1 MAANS
6 NHFGFDPQQAFLPI
20 QIFQV
25 AKKKTICLPVGNLSE
40 AVFKALLSASTVLS
54 QLGFVGISVRACVTT
69 DNAGLSCSSSNF
81 NQQTSVVCYWQ
92 YQFLRR

>member
-25 AKKKTICLPVGNLSE
+25 APVGNLSE

-69 DNAGLSCSSSNF
+69 DNAGLSCSSSNL
-81 NQQTSVVCYWQ
+81 NQQTSVVCYRQ